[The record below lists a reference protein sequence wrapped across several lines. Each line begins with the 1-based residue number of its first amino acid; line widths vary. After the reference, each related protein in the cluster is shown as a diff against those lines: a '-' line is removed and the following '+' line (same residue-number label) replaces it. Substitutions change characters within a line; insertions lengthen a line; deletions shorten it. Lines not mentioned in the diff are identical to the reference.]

1 MWAYVIL
8 IFISFSM
15 FKISK
20 INFFGYET
28 FIEVKF
34 L

>member
-1 MWAYVIL
+1 MWASVIL
-8 IFISFSM
+8 ILIPFSM

-20 INFFGYET
+20 IYSLGYET

-34 L
+34 P